1 MREHTIDES
10 LPTDDAE
17 PVEVTPLGGSYV
29 TTTATSIR
37 TFGRYTDTDF
47 APPRRQHDPSRRQ
60 RRRG

>member
-47 APPRRQHDPSRRQ
+47 APP
-60 RRRG
+60 